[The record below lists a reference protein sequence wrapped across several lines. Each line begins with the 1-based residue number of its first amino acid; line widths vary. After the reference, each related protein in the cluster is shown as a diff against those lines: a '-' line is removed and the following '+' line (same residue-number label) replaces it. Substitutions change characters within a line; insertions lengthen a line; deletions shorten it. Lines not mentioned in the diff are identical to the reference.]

1 MKPKEKNKL
10 LTRYTFS
17 SCKNQ
22 DDDCVVDAHL
32 VTYYK
37 GKHKWKVAYYCA
49 ELRCDVMLC
58 VVTAVR
64 YLQQWNTYMSYI

>member
-1 MKPKEKNKL
+1 MKPKEK
-10 LTRYTFS
+10 
-17 SCKNQ
+17 
-22 DDDCVVDAHL
+22 VVDAHL